1 MGFANFALPGAV
13 SFIHRSADFSAKRGH
28 QNFAHDGSSSMIAA
42 HMTKREAMRRLENL
56 ALETGHKRNHFV
68 KRALLEFLDRNER
81 LLGNRQTRT
90 NGFSS
95 LDEVSFRLNR
105 LP

>member
-1 MGFANFALPGAV
+1 
-13 SFIHRSADFSAKRGH
+13 
-28 QNFAHDGSSSMIAA
+28 MIAA